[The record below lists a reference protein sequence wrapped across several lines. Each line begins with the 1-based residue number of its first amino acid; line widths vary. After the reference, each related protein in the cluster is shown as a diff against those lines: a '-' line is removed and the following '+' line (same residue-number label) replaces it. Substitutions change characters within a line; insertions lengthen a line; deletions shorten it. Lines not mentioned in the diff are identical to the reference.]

1 MPDTLQ
7 STTPEKIDT
16 GRIDKALVSA
26 STAVSELPFN
36 EDFQVYLS
44 EKGVGMDTAD
54 PAAYWEA
61 VASYTD
67 NYLDNHETLSQTE
80 KDSYVLT
87 ASMPIALTNSYYL
100 QNHGPQMNYQQRRA
114 AKEVVCSY
122 NDLFK
127 HYVTT
132 YPVQADQMSHQLLS
146 AVIETMGDDSRD
158 FTDHAEKEINARI
171 KGMKHEIGFTKI
183 LDSLGVSY
191 RSATTDEDL
200 KGRDV
205 IIQFNG
211 HEIGIDIKASLSE
224 VDMKNRGS
232 NGTPVAIKP
241 NGDLVMFSML
251 LENDFNG
258 GFIPGNSRIETIA
271 PAAGALL
278 QKALMQSIAK

>member
-1 MPDTLQ
+1 MHDTLK
-7 STTPEKIDT
+7 TITPEKIDSNV
-16 GRIDKALVSA
+16 IDKSLTDA
-26 STAVSELPFN
+26 STAVAELSF
-36 EDFQVYLS
+36 DQAFQGYLT
-44 EKGVGMDTAD
+44 EKGISQDTED

-61 VASYTD
+61 VATYTD
-67 NYLDNHETLSQTE
+67 DYLADHEALSQAE
-80 KDSYVLT
+80 KDSYALI
-87 ASMPIALTNSYYL
+87 ANLPIALTNSYYL
-100 QNHGPQMNYQQRRA
+100 RQYGAQMNYRQRRA

-122 NDLFK
+122 NDLLK

-132 YPVQADQMSHQLLS
+132 YSVQSDQMSNHLLN
-146 AVIETMGDDSRD
+146 ATIETMGGDSHD
-158 FTDHAEKEINARI
+158 FTDHAEKEINDRI

-191 RSATTDEDL
+191 RSATIDEDL

-211 HEIGIDIKASLSE
+211 REIGVDIKASLSE
-224 VDMKNRGS
+224 VDVKNRGS

-251 LENDFNG
+251 LEGDFKG
-258 GFIPGNSRIETIA
+258 GFTPDQSRIDTIA